1 MTAEAPRSRGGQ
13 QFIPRPD
20 WWRLGG
26 PAPWTAARARPIDG
40 PIDGPDTLD
49 RSEPGDRFDL
59 RHLLRVVE
67 ARDPGRLVP
76 PFPGARNAAV
86 LIVLH
91 DGARGP
97 EALFTKRAQHLRNHR
112 GEISFPGG
120 RMEPG
125 ETAVETARREA
136 WEEVALDP
144 SIVQV
149 HGELDHLSTVVSNSY
164 IVPIVA
170 TVRERPELV
179 AHPGEVDRVL
189 WVPLDELSHA
199 DTYREEW
206 WGPPELERPIHFFE
220 LEDETIWGAT
230 ARMLHQLLRL
240 AHGVDEPEPPTW

>member
-1 MTAEAPRSRGGQ
+1 MTAEAPRSRGGRQ
-13 QFIPRPD
+13 HIPRPE

-26 PAPWTAARARPIDG
+26 PAPWNGTTSRPSARPHE
-40 PIDGPDTLD
+40 
-49 RSEPGDRFDL
+49 SEPRDDVDL
-59 RHLLRVVE
+59 RHLLRVLE
-67 ARDPGRLVP
+67 GREPVRLAP
-76 PFPGARNAAV
+76 PFPGARNSAV

-91 DGARGP
+91 DGDHGP

-125 ETAVETARREA
+125 ETSIETARREA
-136 WEEVALDP
+136 WEEVSLDP
-144 SIVQV
+144 SLVRV

-164 IVPIVA
+164 IVPVVA
-170 TVRERPELV
+170 TVAARPDLV
-179 AHPGEVDRVL
+179 ADPGEVDRIL
-189 WVPLDELSHA
+189 WVPLSELAHA

-206 WGPPELERPIHFFE
+206 WGTPELERPIHFFE

-240 AHGVDEPEPPTW
+240 AHGVDEPEPPAW